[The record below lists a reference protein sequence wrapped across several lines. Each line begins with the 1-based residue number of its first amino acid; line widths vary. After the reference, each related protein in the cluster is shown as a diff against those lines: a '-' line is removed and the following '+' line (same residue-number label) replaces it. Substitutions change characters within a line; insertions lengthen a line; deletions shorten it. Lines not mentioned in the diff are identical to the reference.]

1 MVAIALFIKDVG
13 DNGFKVWTQ
22 IRQEPGILY
31 GKNEFPGGKIEAGET
46 PEEACRREVL
56 EEVEVDLP
64 TDSKLVL
71 FKYQNYSYEAR
82 NICLHVFLSSFTDI
96 PEGKGEW
103 LTIDYAGQSSPYTGK
118 IPPINHVILDEL
130 AVYIQT
136 QHQAKVL
143 DGLWKK

>member
-13 DNGFKVWTQ
+13 DNSFKVWTQ
-22 IRQEPGILY
+22 IRLEKGTLY

-46 PEEACRREVL
+46 PEEACRREVI
-56 EEVEVDLP
+56 EEVEVTIPL
-64 TDSKLVL
+64 DSKLVL
-71 FKYQNYSYEAR
+71 FKYQDYSYENR
-82 NICLHVFLSSFTDI
+82 NICLHVFLSPFTDI
-96 PEGKGEW
+96 PEEKGEW
-103 LTIDYAGQSSPYTGK
+103 LTINYKDKSSPFSGK

-143 DGLWKK
+143 DSLWKL